1 MNFDQL
7 IENIELTHDFFQAR
21 ASKQVDENFTL
32 RNWLIGY
39 YIIEFELNGQDRAEY
54 GAKVLL
60 SISKRVK
67 HIKGLSNSNLYLFKS
82 FYQIYPQISQT
93 LTAKLKDSDLR
104 LIPSIV
110 QTLSAQLKNTN
121 LSQPSSIFQ
130 TLSGKLETIE
140 SYPPEI
146 LLSQLSFSHFVELI
160 QLDSEIKRRFYEVQ
174 VIQSSWSVRA
184 LERAINTLLFERTGL
199 STDKRGVI
207 KSHKDKTP
215 ETAKDLLRSPVLL
228 EFLGLQER
236 KKVSENQLETA
247 IIDHLQ
253 DFLIE
258 MGRGFCFE
266 ARQRRITFDNEH
278 YYIDLVFYHRI
289 LKCNILI
296 DLKVG
301 KFSHA
306 DAGQMNFYLNYY
318 KDNEMTEHDNPPIGL
333 ILCAN
338 KNDTF
343 VEYTLGGMDNDI
355 FVSKYLIELPKIE
368 DLKRLIEGDMKG

>member
-21 ASKQVDENFTL
+21 ASKQVDENFTF
-32 RNWLIGY
+32 RNWFIGFY
-39 YIIEFELNGQDRAEY
+39 LVEFEQNGQDRAIY
-54 GAKVLL
+54 GNKTIPTL
-60 SISKRVK
+60 VK
-67 HIKGLSNSNLYLFKS
+67 KMAHIKGFSRSNFLMFKK
-82 FYQIYPQISQT
+82 FYQTYPQIMQT
-93 LTAKLKDSDLR
+93 VSAQFTGIDFL
-104 LIPSIV
+104 LIPPIV
-110 QTLSAQLKNTN
+110 QT
-121 LSQPSSIFQ
+121 PSGQ
-130 TLSGKLETIE
+130 LETIE

-199 STDKRGVI
+199 STDKKGVI

-236 KKVSENQLETA
+236 KKISENQLETA

-368 DLKRLIEGDMKG
+368 DLKRLIESDMRK

>member
-1 MNFDQL
+1 
-7 IENIELTHDFFQAR
+7 
-21 ASKQVDENFTL
+21 
-32 RNWLIGY
+32 
-39 YIIEFELNGQDRAEY
+39 
-54 GAKVLL
+54 
-60 SISKRVK
+60 
-67 HIKGLSNSNLYLFKS
+67 
-82 FYQIYPQISQT
+82 
-93 LTAKLKDSDLR
+93 
-104 LIPSIV
+104 V
-110 QTLSAQLKNTN
+110 QTLSAQLKGSDLQ
-121 LSQPSSIFQ
+121 LSPSIFQ

-160 QLDSEIKRRFYEVQ
+160 QLDSDMKRRFYEVQ

-215 ETAKDLLRSPVLL
+215 ETAKDLLRSPILL

-236 KKVSENQLETA
+236 KKISENQLETA

-289 LKCNILI
+289 LRCNILI

-368 DLKRLIEGDMKG
+368 DLKRLVESDMKK

>member
-1 MNFDQL
+1 MNFNQL
-7 IENIELTHDFFQAR
+7 IENIELTHNFFQAR

-32 RNWLIGY
+32 RNWLIGH
-39 YIIEFELNGQDRAEY
+39 YIIEFELNGQDRAVY
-54 GAKVLL
+54 GAKVIM
-60 SISKRVK
+60 SIAKRVK
-67 HIKGLSNSNLYLFKS
+67 HIKGLSNSNLYMFKA
-82 FYQIYPQISQT
+82 FYQVYPQISQIVS
-93 LTAKLKDSDLR
+93 AKLKDHDLQ
-104 LIPSIV
+104 IP
-110 QTLSAQLKNTN
+110 
-121 LSQPSSIFQ
+121 PSIFQ
-130 TLSGKLETIE
+130 TLSGKLETIDT
-140 SYPPEI
+140 YPSET
-146 LLSQLSFSHFVELI
+146 LLSRLSFSHFVELI

-174 VIQSSWSVRA
+174 IIQNSWSVRA

-199 STDKRGVI
+199 SNDKRGVI

-228 EFLGLQER
+228 EFLGLQET
-236 KKVSENQLETA
+236 KKISENQLETA

-289 LKCNILI
+289 LRCNILI

-318 KDNEMTEHDNPPIGL
+318 KNNEMTEHDNPPIGL

-368 DLKRLIEGDMKG
+368 ELKQLIESDMKK

>member
-32 RNWLIGY
+32 RNWLIGF

-54 GAKVLL
+54 GAKALL

-104 LIPSIV
+104 LVPSIV
-110 QTLSAQLKNTN
+110 QTVSAQLKNTN
-121 LSQPSSIFQ
+121 LSLPSPIFQ
-130 TLSGKLETIE
+130 TVSGKSETIE

-236 KKVSENQLETA
+236 KKISENQLETA

>member
-1 MNFDQL
+1 MNFEQL
-7 IENIELTHDFFQAR
+7 IENIELTHDFFRAR
-21 ASKQVDENFTL
+21 ASKQIDENFTL
-32 RNWLIGY
+32 RNWLIGF

-60 SISKRVK
+60 SIAKRVK

-93 LTAKLKDSDLR
+93 LTAKFKDSDLR
-104 LIPSIV
+104 LVPSIV
-110 QTLSAQLKNTN
+110 QTVSAQLKNAN
-121 LSQPSSIFQ
+121 LQLPSSIFQ
-130 TLSGKLETIE
+130 TLSGKLKTIE

-236 KKVSENQLETA
+236 KKISENQLETA

-289 LKCNILI
+289 LRCNILI

-368 DLKRLIEGDMKG
+368 DLKRLIERDMKG